1 MQHRTLILR
10 RHGVFFVMAIV
21 GLVVII
27 SSRLLLVTGVPRQAT
42 AEPVSAGGT
51 PAGAQPMAKPA
62 ADKASSSVKPAVEQT
77 ASH

>member
-1 MQHRTLILR
+1 MQHRTLNLR

-42 AEPVSAGGT
+42 AEPVGASIV
-51 PAGAQPMAKPA
+51 PAGEQPVVKPA
-62 ADKASSSVKPAVEQT
+62 SEKTRSSVKAAVET
-77 ASH
+77 AASR

>member
-42 AEPVSAGGT
+42 AKPVSASGM
-51 PAGAQPMAKPA
+51 PAGGQPVAKPA
-62 ADKASSSVKPAVEQT
+62 ADKASSSVEPAVEQT